1 MHDLILIATSVLFG
15 AFITLIVMS
24 VLAISKKSDN
34 ELEKMRCYK
43 EGYQKGFDD
52 GYDLKQCHL
61 K

>member
-1 MHDLILIATSVLFG
+1 MYEFIWASIGALIC
-15 AFITLIVMS
+15 LIVVSM
-24 VLAISKKSDN
+24 LTIGKKADVDS
-34 ELEKMRCYK
+34 EKAECYK

>member
-1 MHDLILIATSVLFG
+1 MHDLILIATGIVIG
-15 AFITLIVMS
+15 MVITIVIMS
-24 VLAISKKSDN
+24 LCAISKKADE

-52 GYDLKQCHL
+52 GYDLKQCHF